1 VNTHIVC
8 VLSVHHSPSIPSI

>member
-8 VLSVHHSPSIPSI
+8 VLSVHH